1 MWESLCLHS
10 KGKSVQIETQRLTLK
25 PISKDDW
32 EFFEELHQSN
42 GVLKYVSD
50 PFTESEI
57 SERFNSRLGEW
68 KKTSNQWL
76 TLTIIEHATGNK
88 IGVTGFFPE
97 WEPYQQAELGFLL
110 SPKFQ
115 GKGYGKESTKAV
127 IEYAFNQCNFH
138 KVIATVT
145 EGNSPSF
152 NLLKALGFTHEGTIR
167 DNFKL
172 GGNWCNDLKLGLL
185 NHEYNAI

>member
-1 MWESLCLHS
+1 M
-10 KGKSVQIETQRLTLK
+10 QIETQRLILK
-25 PISKDDW
+25 PISENDW
-32 EFFEELHQSN
+32 ELFKGLHQSSE
-42 GVLKYVSD
+42 VIKYVGD
-50 PFTESEI
+50 PFTESSI

-76 TLTIIEHATGNK
+76 TLTIIEKSTESK
-88 IGVTGFFPE
+88 IGVTGFYPE

-110 SPKFQ
+110 NPEFQ
-115 GKGYGKESTKAV
+115 GKGYGKESTIAV

-145 EGNSPSF
+145 EGNSLSF

-172 GGNWCNDLKLGLL
+172 GGHWHNDLKLGLL
-185 NHEYNAI
+185 KHEYNAI

>member
-1 MWESLCLHS
+1 M
-10 KGKSVQIETQRLTLK
+10 QIETQRLILK
-25 PISKDDW
+25 PLSEDDW
-32 EFFEELHQSN
+32 ELFRELHQSRD
-42 GVLKYVSD
+42 VLRYVSD
-50 PFTESEI
+50 PFTDSGI

-68 KKTSNQWL
+68 KKTTKQWL
-76 TLTIIEHATGNK
+76 TLTIIDKATKNK
-88 IGVTGFFPE
+88 IGVTGFYSE

-110 SPKFQ
+110 SPEFQ
-115 GKGYGKESTKAV
+115 GKGYGKESIIAV
-127 IEYAFNQCNFH
+127 IGYAFNQCHFH

-172 GGNWCNDLKLGLL
+172 DGRWCNDLKLGLL
-185 NHEYNAI
+185 NHEYNEIKQAANKR